1 MSLLKWKPEY
11 SVGID
16 SMDGEHREM
25 MDLINTTY
33 EKLENESE
41 TGQIEDCLGEILS
54 TISMHFALEERIMQ
68 RSGYAE
74 YQAHK
79 NDHEKLLDQIRDLM
93 DVFFDDPVAGGKR
106 LEEKL
111 SSWFAT
117 HFSSFDARLH
127 GHLS

>member
-33 EKLENESE
+33 EKLEKESE